1 MKINNLRTIILAISA
16 LISSTAFADS
26 LEGYLK
32 KMTSVIEKDGRALFC
47 IAKVP
52 TGKRETSEML
62 WPKTAQCIGEV
73 TIGSGMKERTGCAA
87 FNLDVNNL
95 NTTGVGSDGRQK
107 IIEGKKCDVALEQL
121 MGLNLQGYYD
131 EPAGKNEFPV
141 GWTFYDGVRVDFM
154 KPVIVYSKKP
164 LFGSS
169 KYEAWW
175 NKKRAEVVAEE
186 SKKRK
191 TASEDQ

>member
-1 MKINNLRTIILAISA
+1 MKKTLFALAIT
-16 LISSTAFADS
+16 ISSTTAFADS
-26 LEGYLK
+26 LQGYLN

-52 TGKRETSEML
+52 TGKRETSEIL
-62 WPKTAQCIGEV
+62 WPKSAQCIGEV

-87 FNLDVNNL
+87 FNLDVNRL
-95 NTTGVGSDGRQK
+95 TTTGVGSDGRQK

-154 KPVIVYSKKP
+154 KPVVVYSKRP
-164 LFGSS
+164 LLGSS
-169 KYEAWW
+169 KFESWW
-175 NKKRAEVVAEE
+175 NTKRAEAVAQEN
-186 SKKRK
+186 KKRK
-191 TASEDQ
+191 TASDDE